1 VLEHRSSKKK
11 FNLKSVTF
19 GTSNTKALK
28 MSKMSDL
35 SLEIHQMLDEGFRP
49 NTISCL
55 LGVPIEW
62 VYNIA
67 DTEKESDPWLTTNS
81 TSATIEA

>member
-1 VLEHRSSKKK
+1 
-11 FNLKSVTF
+11 
-19 GTSNTKALK
+19 
-28 MSKMSDL
+28 MSRMNDL

-49 NTISCL
+49 TTIACL
-55 LGVPIEW
+55 LTVPVDW

>member
-1 VLEHRSSKKK
+1 MLVDQKFPNCYNTCIVTKKE
-11 FNLKSVTF
+11 
-19 GTSNTKALK
+19 
-28 MSKMSDL
+28 SKMSRMNDL

-49 NTISCL
+49 TTIACL
-55 LGVPIEW
+55 LTVPVDW

>member
-1 VLEHRSSKKK
+1 
-11 FNLKSVTF
+11 
-19 GTSNTKALK
+19 

-49 NTISCL
+49 TTIACL
-55 LGVPIEW
+55 LTVPIDW

-67 DTEKESDPWLTTNS
+67 DPEEKSASWLTTNS